1 MDDDCGIRSTISR
14 LSALAGAIASG
25 HYRKMDA
32 DDLFAMTTEDHPPEL
47 RELAEAFGMMMV
59 KIEAREFHLQELV
72 AELEQAN
79 RKLREYSEEL
89 EDRVAKRTGELEEAN
104 RKLDRL
110 AHLDGLTG
118 IANRR
123 YLDAYLQRIWLD
135 SGAEKRPLSFIMA
148 DIDHFKRYND
158 TYGHQDGD
166 ECLKKVARVIQ
177 ENTRR
182 SDDLAARYGGEEFS
196 VVLIGTGPDEAFNIA
211 ERIRR
216 DIEALRIPHKSN
228 PLGPYVTLSL
238 GTATVAAVPAG
249 GKWTPGDLIEAA
261 DEALYT
267 AKKERG
273 RNCSVAGRI
282 LD

>member
-1 MDDDCGIRSTISR
+1 MNDESQILQTISR
-14 LSALAGAIASG
+14 LAELAGGIASG
-25 HYRKMDA
+25 RYREMDA
-32 DDLFAMTTEDHPPEL
+32 DDLFNMTTGGYPPEL
-47 RELAEAFGMMMV
+47 RKLAEAFGMMMV
-59 KIEAREFHLQELV
+59 RIEAREFHLQELV

-158 TYGHQDGD
+158 TYGHQEGD

-177 ENTRR
+177 ENTRQ
-182 SDDLAARYGGEEFS
+182 SEDLAARYGGEEFS
-196 VVLIGTGPDEAFNIA
+196 VVLIGAETGAAFDIA

-216 DIEALRIPHKSN
+216 DIEDLRIPHESN
-228 PLGPYVTLSL
+228 PQGTHVTLSL
-238 GTATVAAVPAG
+238 GVATVSAVPAG

-273 RNCSVAGRI
+273 RNCTVAGRT

>member
-1 MDDDCGIRSTISR
+1 MNDESGIRATISR

-25 HYRKMDA
+25 HYRKADA
-32 DDLFAMTTEDHPPEL
+32 DDLFAMTAEKHPPEL

-72 AELEQAN
+72 AELEEAN

-89 EDRVAKRTGELEEAN
+89 EDRVAERTRELEEAN
-104 RKLDRL
+104 RKLERL
-110 AHLDGLTG
+110 ADMDGLTG

-123 YLDAYLQRIWLD
+123 YLDEYLERVWRD
-135 SGAEKRPLSFIMA
+135 SAGGTLPLSFIMA

-158 TYGHQDGD
+158 TYGHQEGD
-166 ECLKKVARVIQ
+166 ECLKKVARVIR
-177 ENTRR
+177 ESTRR
-182 SDDLAARYGGEEFS
+182 PVDLAARYGGEEFS
-196 VVLIGTGPDEAFNIA
+196 VVLIGTGPDEAFAVA

-216 DIEALRIPHKSN
+216 DTEALRIPHESS

-238 GTATVAAVPAG
+238 GTATAAAVPPGA
-249 GKWTPGDLIEAA
+249 KWTPGDLIEAA
-261 DEALYT
+261 DEALYK

-273 RNCSVAGRI
+273 RNCTVAGRI
-282 LD
+282 LG